1 MRYVIYGAGAIG
13 GAIGGAL
20 LSAGHDVVLIAR
32 GSHLDLMNS
41 HGLTVRSPDGEV
53 RHRVR
58 AFADP
63 IEAGVGAGDVVFLA
77 VKTQDSAGALTFLR
91 DAAGVDTPVVC
102 AQNGIENERLALR
115 LFRNVYGMYVDLP
128 AEHIEPGAVE
138 MMFGVP
144 HGVLD
149 LGRYPNGSD
158 DRAAGI
164 SADLQRAGF
173 ASLTVPEIMWWKCGK
188 LVSGLGNAIKA
199 VSGQGERYDT
209 ILAQAKQ
216 EAIACMAAAG
226 FRYATE
232 DELAR
237 RRQAVPGH
245 VGPKGA
251 PGSGWQSLARGTGS
265 IETDYLN
272 GEIVLL
278 GRLHGVSTPVNET
291 IQAVARSMARR
302 REPPGSFPLSQLDA
316 AIQAAIVSRM
326 AVG

>member
-1 MRYVIYGAGAIG
+1 MRYVVYGAGAIG
-13 GAIGGAL
+13 GSIGGAL
-20 LSAGHDVVLIAR
+20 LSAGHDVVMIAR
-32 GSHLDLMNS
+32 GSHLDFMNS
-41 HGLTVRSPDGEV
+41 QGLIVRSPDGEV

-63 IEAGVGAGDVVFLA
+63 IEAGVGADDVVFLA
-77 VKTQDSAGALTFLR
+77 VKTQDSAGALAMLR
-91 DAAGVDTPVVC
+91 DAAGVDTAVVC

-149 LGRYPNGSD
+149 LGRYPSGSD
-158 DRAAGI
+158 DRVARI

-173 ASLTVPEIMWWKCGK
+173 ASLAVPEIMWWKCGK
-188 LVSGLGNAIKA
+188 LVSGLGNAVKA
-199 VSGQGERYDT
+199 ISGQGERYDA

-216 EAIACMAAAG
+216 EAVACMAAAG
-226 FRYATE
+226 FRYADE

-278 GRLHGVSTPVNET
+278 GRLNGVPTPANET
-291 IQAVARSMARR
+291 IQAIARSMARR
-302 REPPGSFPLSQLDA
+302 REPPGSFPLGQLDA
-316 AIQAAIVSRM
+316 AIQAAISSRID
-326 AVG
+326 VG

>member
-1 MRYVIYGAGAIG
+1 MRYVVYGAGAIG
-13 GAIGGAL
+13 GSIGGAL
-20 LSAGHDVVLIAR
+20 LSAGYDVVMIAR
-32 GSHLDLMNS
+32 GTHLDVMKS
-41 HGLTVRSPDGEV
+41 DGLIVRSPDGEV

-63 IEAGVGAGDVVFLA
+63 LDAGIGADDVVFLS
-77 VKTQDSAGALTFLR
+77 VKTQDSAGALAMLR
-91 DAAGVDTPVVC
+91 DASGVDTAVVC
-102 AQNGIENERLALR
+102 AQNGVENERLALR

-144 HGVLD
+144 HGAID
-149 LGRYPNGSD
+149 LGRYPSGSD

-164 SADLQRAGF
+164 AADLQRAGF
-173 ASLTVPEIMWWKCGK
+173 ASRAVPEIMWWKYGK

-199 VSGQGERYDT
+199 VSGQGERYDA
-209 ILAQAKQ
+209 IVAQAKQ

-226 FRYATE
+226 LRYAD
-232 DELAR
+232 DEEQGR

-251 PGSGWQSLARGTGS
+251 PGSGWQSLARATGR

-278 GRLHGVSTPVNET
+278 GRLHGIPTPVNET
-291 IQAVARSMARR
+291 IQGVACSMARR
-302 REPPGSFPLSQLDA
+302 RERPGSFPLSQLDA
-316 AIQAAIVSRM
+316 AIQAAIATRVD
-326 AVG
+326 VG